1 MIGDRGTLQSQA
13 PITIPP
19 KSEPEPDFAIIKN
32 RDDNYLSSHP
42 QGKVNLVMQIGELFY
57 QIK

>member
-32 RDDNYLSSHP
+32 RDDNYLFIYHLTPKRLIS
-42 QGKVNLVMQIGELFY
+42 Y
-57 QIK
+57 